1 MTREVQVFE
10 TLPGGCSRWQ
20 MSYPS
25 HSSNLRNMKHW
36 SLVSA
41 RRVSRGGIATAHTLR
56 WLGGLCVDGKLVNSV
71 KSMCQFSSELLQV
84 AFLKKHL
91 KYLQDWNS
99 TVFAFFAKLFG
110 GNFVTRWLE
119 TTINSNTFGMPLKWM
134 HHFSLLWPP
143 VFWVKIWRPARNS
156 SRLELFGRSIFCSN
170 GNERDF

>member
-1 MTREVQVFE
+1 MISFSEVEIPHTPRKHSSRNSHNFLRGPIHASKETAETRSTRVTREVQVFE

-71 KSMCQFSSELLQV
+71 KLMCQFSSELLQV
-84 AFLKKHL
+84 AFLNKHL

-110 GNFVTRWLE
+110 GNLWRVD
-119 TTINSNTFGMPLKWM
+119 LK
-134 HHFSLLWPP
+134 PP
-143 VFWVKIWRPARNS
+143 
-156 SRLELFGRSIFCSN
+156 
-170 GNERDF
+170 